1 MHNEISLT
9 IGGLA
14 KTCQVSTPT
23 IRSYEQIALMP
34 KAERSRSDQRRY
46 GSAAVER
53 LTFIRRAREFGFSTK
68 QVRTLL
74 DVPSGTSTGCQ
85 ASRDIALSRVKD
97 IRSKIDDLQA
107 LERSL
112 QSLIA
117 SCDANCSSGDPTTC
131 GAFIEMKLPA

>member
-23 IRSYEQIALMP
+23 IRYYEQIALMP

-53 LTFIRRAREFGFSTK
+53 LTFIRRARECGLSTK

-74 DVPSGTSTGCQ
+74 DVPSGTSADCQ

-107 LERSL
+107 LER
-112 QSLIA
+112 
-117 SCDANCSSGDPTTC
+117 
-131 GAFIEMKLPA
+131 